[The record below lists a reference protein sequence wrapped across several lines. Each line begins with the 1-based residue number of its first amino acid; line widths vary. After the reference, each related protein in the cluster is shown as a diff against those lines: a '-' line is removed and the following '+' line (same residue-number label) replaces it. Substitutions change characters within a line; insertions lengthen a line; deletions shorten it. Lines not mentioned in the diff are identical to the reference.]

1 MQNDPCSYIDVE
13 WYIEPLTLIIIY
25 YLSSSD
31 QDLDQDLDKENS
43 QHLDQEP
50 DQDSNPD
57 LDPDTDLA
65 QDPDQDFI
73 CLLYTVFLIIIYYL

>member
-1 MQNDPCSYIDVE
+1 MHDDPYSYIDVE
-13 WYIEPLTLIIIY
+13 WYIEPFTLIICQ
-25 YLSSSD
+25 SA

-57 LDPDTDLA
+57 LDPDTGLA